1 MAQAIRAI
9 LLARATAATFC
20 VSALHRLARA
30 MPGEDTFVIDLISA
44 LSTLY
49 WRAEHIEKIAGRR
62 GDPVICDVRDDAK
75 QLTDADTMRAL
86 DCHKGINRP
95 SCNPR

>member
-9 LLARATAATFC
+9 LLARATTATFC

-44 LSTLY
+44 QSTIRRATTSRIFRAAGATRLSVTF
-49 WRAEHIEKIAGRR
+49 
-62 GDPVICDVRDDAK
+62 V
-75 QLTDADTMRAL
+75 MM
-86 DCHKGINRP
+86 P
-95 SCNPR
+95 SN

>member
-49 WRAEHIEKIAGRR
+49 WRASTSRRLRAAG
-62 GDPVICDVRDDAK
+62 AT
-75 QLTDADTMRAL
+75 QLSVTFVMM
-86 DCHKGINRP
+86 P
-95 SCNPR
+95 SN

>member
-44 LSTLY
+44 LSTQAAGATRLSVTSVIELA
-49 WRAEHIEKIAGRR
+49 RATRVAREISFS
-62 GDPVICDVRDDAK
+62 RDE
-75 QLTDADTMRAL
+75 
-86 DCHKGINRP
+86 
-95 SCNPR
+95 NPKKRQWYLAVDI